1 MDQSFPISFEKFVPR
16 FEADRRSIRS
26 RVAVGKKILVFLLRR
41 GRDCRACP
49 MKIESKRCFI
59 LLFVYLSFSLFFKKS
74 SYFLEK
80 KNSSLKDYRVHQF
93 YDWKKNS
100 ISGTLEERKRE
111 KEEESKPELIAGLK
125 KVWEV
130 LVWEIWKASNG
141 CGTTFRLV
149 ERFGIQGK
157 WGAKPRRESNEG
169 KERRI
174 SFVCPGG
181 RDLNWKQEKKATNS
195 TNSKRKVSSFLI
207 SRGAHCFWITR
218 NISFFLYSQ
227 SNVIRE
233 NS

>member
-41 GRDCRACP
+41 GRDCRACS

-125 KVWEV
+125 KV
-130 LVWEIWKASNG
+130 
-141 CGTTFRLV
+141 
-149 ERFGIQGK
+149 
-157 WGAKPRRESNEG
+157 
-169 KERRI
+169 
-174 SFVCPGG
+174 
-181 RDLNWKQEKKATNS
+181 
-195 TNSKRKVSSFLI
+195 
-207 SRGAHCFWITR
+207 
-218 NISFFLYSQ
+218 
-227 SNVIRE
+227 
-233 NS
+233 

>member
-1 MDQSFPISFEKFVPR
+1 MRVRWKLNRKDVSFLSSFIS
-16 FEADRRSIRS
+16 
-26 RVAVGKKILVFLLRR
+26 
-41 GRDCRACP
+41 
-49 MKIESKRCFI
+49 
-59 LLFVYLSFSLFFKKS
+59 LSLWFKKS

-80 KNSSLKDYRVHQF
+80 KNSNSNSSLKDYRVHQF

-100 ISGTLEERKRE
+100 ISGRLEKRKRE

-181 RDLNWKQEKKATNS
+181 RDLNWKQEKKAANS

-227 SNVIRE
+227 SNAIQDARG
-233 NS
+233 